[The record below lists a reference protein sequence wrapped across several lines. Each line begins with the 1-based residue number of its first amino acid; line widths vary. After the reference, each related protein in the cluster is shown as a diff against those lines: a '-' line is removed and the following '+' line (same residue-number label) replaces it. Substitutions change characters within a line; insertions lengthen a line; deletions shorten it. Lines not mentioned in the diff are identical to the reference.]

1 LFGRRDCVV
10 YRSVRNT
17 LDPNVAAAAE
27 VIADTTL
34 AAVERGAK
42 GLTLDLSA
50 RLSFRAHFIPRI
62 LMALQDPDW
71 RSAWAR
77 ERRYVLAYAEAIG
90 LRAAMWAGRD
100 GRRCITADDIEE
112 ATTRLRGY
120 MPVAGRWCPL

>member
-1 LFGRRDCVV
+1 MFGCADSGVYWCVG
-10 YRSVRNT
+10 NT
-17 LDPNVAAAAE
+17 LHPNVAAAAE
-27 VIADTTL
+27 DIADTTL

-42 GLTLDLSA
+42 GLALDLSA

-62 LMALQDPDW
+62 LIALEDPDW
-71 RSAWAR
+71 RSAWGR
-77 ERRYVLAYAEAIG
+77 ERRYVLAYAEAMG

-120 MPVAGRWCPL
+120 MPVAGRWCP